1 MKVVKR
7 DGRTEPVSFDK
18 IKARIEAFAIEHVD
32 AALITQKVVQGLYD
46 GIRTA
51 ELDTYA
57 AETAAYMNT
66 PYYDRLA
73 AALAISNLHKQT
85 DSSYVNVCTRL
96 YKHAALISE
105 DVYKV
110 VCANGDRV
118 QRVLHYQRDFQYTYF
133 GFKTLCNK
141 YLIRVDDN
149 IVERPQHMLMRVA
162 LGMYCTQTDGLEQA
176 LSCYE
181 DMSRLLYTHASPTL
195 FNAGTPRPQC
205 SSCFLLTMTD
215 DSIDGIFETLTRCAR
230 ISKYA
235 GGVGVNVSTIRAKGA
250 YIAGTNGE
258 SNGLVPMLRVYNN
271 TARYVDQ
278 GGGKRKGAFA
288 VYIEPWHADLMD
300 VLQLKKN
307 TGVEEL
313 RARDLFYALWNCDLF
328 MRRVEE
334 DGMWSLMCPH
344 ECPGLV
350 DVHGEAFDALYTRY
364 ESEKRYK
371 RQLRARDVW
380 YAILDAQIETGV
392 PYMLYKDAANAK
404 SNQKHLGTI
413 RGSNLCCEV
422 MEYTAPD
429 EVAVCNLAS
438 MSLPAFV
445 RDGHFDFN
453 AFDVTVRRV
462 VRNLNR
468 IIDINFYPVV
478 QARTSNM
485 RHRPIGLGVQGLQQV
500 FFKLRMPFDSAQ
512 AAELNKRIFARMY
525 YAACDESMALAQR
538 DGPYESFH
546 GSPTSEGLLQPDLW
560 PGVTPDPTLDWD
572 ALRAK
577 VRKHGLRNSLLVAPM
592 PTASTSQ
599 ILGNTECFE
608 PQGSNIYARHTLAGD
623 FTVVNEYLVHDL
635 RERGL
640 WNAEMQQLIIAEK
653 GSIQAI
659 TSIPE
664 DLRALYKTVYEIKQR
679 TIIDMAADRAPYVDQ
694 SQSMNL
700 HVKDVTR
707 DKMTSLHF
715 HAWRRGLKTGMY
727 YLRTEGARDAVAF
740 TVDPDIKLKASF
752 GGDMQYKKRD
762 DACTD
767 SCGA

>member
-1 MKVVKR
+1 MKVIKR
-7 DGRTEPVSFDK
+7 DGRTEAVSFDK

-32 AALITQKVVQGLYD
+32 AALITQKVIQGLYD

-51 ELDTYA
+51 ELDTFA
-57 AETAAYMNT
+57 AEIAAYMNT

-73 AALAISNLHKQT
+73 ASIAISNLHKQT
-85 DSSYVNVCTRL
+85 EASYVDVCERL
-96 YKHAALISE
+96 YKHAKTPLISE
-105 DVYKV
+105 NVYAV
-110 VCANGDRV
+110 VRDNSDRI
-118 QRVLHYQRDFQYTYF
+118 QQALRYERDFQYTYF

-141 YLIRVDDN
+141 YLIRVDDV

-162 LGMYCTQTDGLEQA
+162 LGIYHDLDEA

-205 SSCFLLTMTD
+205 SSCFLLTMTE

-235 GGVGVNVSTIRAKGA
+235 GGIGVNVSTIRAKGA

-288 VYIEPWHADLMD
+288 VYIEPWHADIMD

-307 TGVEEL
+307 TGAEEL
-313 RARDLFYALWNCDLF
+313 RTRDLFYALWNCDLF
-328 MRRVEE
+328 MRRVEQ
-334 DGMWSLMCPH
+334 DGVWSLMCPH

-350 DVHGEAFDALYTRY
+350 DTHGEDFDALYMRY

-371 RQLRARDVW
+371 RQLRARAVW
-380 YAILDAQIETGV
+380 NAILDSQIETGT

-445 RDGHFDFN
+445 RGGRFDFN
-453 AFDVTVRRV
+453 AFDVAVRRV
-462 VRNLNR
+462 VHNLNR
-468 IIDINFYPVV
+468 IIDVNYYPLE

-485 RHRPIGLGVQGLQQV
+485 RHRPIGIGVQGLQQV
-500 FFKLRMPFDSAQ
+500 FFELRMPFDSAE

-525 YAACDESMALAQR
+525 YAACDESMTLSQR
-538 DGPYESFH
+538 HGPYESFP
-546 GSPTSEGLLQPDLW
+546 GSPASDGLLQPDLW
-560 PGVTPDPTLDWD
+560 PGVTPDPSLDWD
-572 ALRAK
+572 GLRAK
-577 VRKHGLRNSLLVAPM
+577 IRKYGMRNSLLTAPM
-592 PTASTSQ
+592 PTASTAQ

-608 PQGSNIYARHTLAGD
+608 PQGSNIYARKTLAGE
-623 FTVVNEYLVHDL
+623 FTVVNEYLVRDL

-640 WNAEMQQLIIAEK
+640 WSTEMQHLIIAHE
-653 GSIQAI
+653 GSIQRI
-659 TSIPE
+659 PGMPE
-664 DLRALYKTVYEIKQR
+664 DLRALYKTVWEIKQR
-679 TIIDMAADRAPYVDQ
+679 TIIDMAADRAPYIDQ

-727 YLRTEGARDAVAF
+727 YLRTEGACDAVAF
-740 TVDPDIKLKASF
+740 TVDPEMKLKASF
-752 GGDMQYKKRD
+752 GGDMQYRKRRD
-762 DACTD
+762 DIVCAD